1 MRAHRKRSA
10 APRPHP
16 QHQPNEVRLPLP
28 LPPSFAPTPTHTA
41 SPPPRSPSSVIGIIA
56 IPGMM
61 TGAILGGSSVEQAA
75 RLQMVIM
82 FMISSCTA
90 LASIATTVLALAV
103 VVDAEHRVRADRIDV
118 RPHAVWRARAW
129 LVAGAIEG
137 VKGAA
142 GAVGAAVGRVVRGRE
157 GEADVEGTERAR
169 LLG

>member
-1 MRAHRKRSA
+1 
-10 APRPHP
+10 
-16 QHQPNEVRLPLP
+16 
-28 LPPSFAPTPTHTA
+28 
-41 SPPPRSPSSVIGIIA
+41 
-56 IPGMM
+56 M
-61 TGAILGGSSVEQAA
+61 TGAILGGSSVQQAA

-118 RPHAVWRARAW
+118 RPHAVWRARAA
-129 LVAGAIEG
+129 LVAGAVEG

-142 GAVGAAVGRVVRGRE
+142 GAVGVAVGRVVRGRE